1 MHILFIG
8 YGKTSQRVAKQ
19 LFTLGH
25 QITTISRS
33 PKTDHDMTHLLQDIQ
48 QLDLSQIQPVDAVY
62 VLLAP
67 SRNTALSS
75 IETYQQT
82 YLNSVPSIVAALK
95 DHPVKRIIVV
105 SSTRVYGENAGERI
119 DDETVPKPKDV
130 QGQLLLQMEHL
141 WQQAYP
147 EQCVIV
153 RPSGIYGA
161 SVARMLK
168 LAESTISYPNI
179 HWSNR
184 IHIDDLASFLAYLL
198 HVEHPEPVYIC
209 SNNQAQPLH
218 EMILK
223 IQREFNLPELVLE
236 SMRETGK
243 RIFATR
249 MEKIGFQRKHE
260 DYCDHLR
267 ITQSDSPEIKE

>member
-1 MHILFIG
+1 M
-8 YGKTSQRVAKQ
+8 
-19 LFTLGH
+19 
-25 QITTISRS
+25 
-33 PKTDHDMTHLLQDIQ
+33 
-48 QLDLSQIQPVDAVY
+48 
-62 VLLAP
+62 
-67 SRNTALSS
+67 
-75 IETYQQT
+75 
-82 YLNSVPSIVAALK
+82 
-95 DHPVKRIIVV
+95 V

-168 LAESTISYPNI
+168 LAESTQSYPNI

-184 IHIDDLASFLAYLL
+184 IHIDDLAGFLAHLL
-198 HVEHPEPVYIC
+198 HVEHPEPAYIC

-223 IQREFNLPELVLE
+223 IQRELNLPELVLE
-236 SMRETGK
+236 SERETGK
-243 RIFATR
+243 RILAQR
-249 MEKIGFQRKHE
+249 MVASGFE
-260 DYCDHLR
+260 LFNV
-267 ITQSDSPEIKE
+267 

>member
-33 PKTDHDMTHLLQDIQ
+33 PKTDPDMTHLLQDIQ

-67 SRNTALSS
+67 SRDTALSS
-75 IETYQQT
+75 IEAYQQT
-82 YLNSVPSIVAALK
+82 YVDSVQPIVAALK

-105 SSTRVYGENAGERI
+105 SSTRVYGENAGKCI
-119 DDETVPKPKDV
+119 DDDTVPKPSDV

-153 RPSGIYGA
+153 RPSGIYGT
-161 SVARMLK
+161 STARMLK
-168 LAESTISYPNI
+168 LAESTQSYPNI

-184 IHIDDLASFLAYLL
+184 IHIDDLAGFLAHLL
-198 HVEHPEPVYIC
+198 HVEHPEPAYIC

-223 IQREFNLPELVLE
+223 IQRELNLPELVLE
-236 SMRETGK
+236 SERETGK
-243 RIFATR
+243 RIFAQR
-249 MEKIGFQRKHE
+249 MLVSGFE
-260 DYCDHLR
+260 LF
-267 ITQSDSPEIKE
+267 SV